1 MSLGLLILPNASYLN
16 RKRSIMSKSNI
27 LCILFCLLANPLVMS
42 QDLHFPAKHWMS
54 YDKAADAGFDELQLA
69 EVKQQFEKQGGS
81 TMFVV
86 QAGKVLAA
94 WGSPD
99 RRYLQASIR
108 KSYLSALFGI
118 FAEEGQID
126 LQQNLES
133 LAIDDIQAL
142 TSTEK
147 KAKIIDLLRAKSG
160 IYLPAAFSPKGMA
173 KYLPARGSHDPGTF
187 WYYNNWDFNAL
198 STIFQQQTQ
207 QDLFTAFHKRIAA
220 PLQMED
226 FRLFDTYYRFEK
238 DKSIHPAYLFKMSA
252 RDMARFGL
260 LFLRAGKWKSEQ
272 LIPAEWVTESTRV
285 HTAELGRGFQ
295 GRGGYGLL
303 WWIAPPIDGNTLYYA
318 SGSGGQRLYVIPEQD
333 MVIVHL
339 VDTYQNKDVAD
350 EAILSLVK
358 RLLQAKTK
366 EANSKANLETLAVPE
381 QQKTQALDLVAAK
394 QLIGEYQHP
403 FLKRVGIALQEKD
416 LILQTG
422 VGTFKLSPRGHNQYL
437 IEDIQFPIVFEAGQA
452 AQKGTS
458 RSVVN
463 DQRIVER
470 VIFYY

>member
-1 MSLGLLILPNASYLN
+1 M
-16 RKRSIMSKSNI
+16 
-27 LCILFCLLANPLVMS
+27 LCILFCLLVNPLVMS
-42 QDLHFPAKHWMS
+42 QDLHYPAQHWMS
-54 YDKAADAGFDELQLA
+54 YPKPADAGFDELQLA

-81 TMFVV
+81 TLFVV
-86 QAGKVLAA
+86 QGGKVVAS

-118 FAEEGQID
+118 FTGEGQID
-126 LQQNLES
+126 LQENLES
-133 LAIDDIQAL
+133 LVIDDIQVL

-160 IYLPAAFSPKGMA
+160 VYLPAAFSPKGMA
-173 KYLPARGSHDPGTF
+173 KYLPARGSHEPGTF

-207 QDLFTAFHKRIAA
+207 QDLFTAFYKRIAA

-260 LFLRAGKWKSEQ
+260 LFLRAGKWNGQQ
-272 LIPAEWVTESTRV
+272 LIPADWVTESTRV
-285 HTAELGRGFQ
+285 HTADLGRDFQ

-303 WWIAPPIDGNTLYYA
+303 WWIAPPIDGNTLFYA
-318 SGSGGQRLYVIPEQD
+318 SGSGGQRLFVIPEQD

-339 VDTYQNKDVAD
+339 VDTYQNRKVDD

-358 RLLQAKTK
+358 QILQAKTK
-366 EANSKANLETLAVPE
+366 EANSKAVFKKLAIPAHP
-381 QQKTQALDLVAAK
+381 KRQALDLVAAK
-394 QLIGEYQHP
+394 KVIGEYQHP
-403 FLKRVGIALQEKD
+403 FLKRVGIALQEKE
-416 LILQTG
+416 LMLQTG
-422 VGTFKLSPRGHNQYL
+422 VGRFNLSPMGHNQYM
-437 IEDIQFPIVFEAGQA
+437 IEDIQFPIVFELGEAT
-452 AQKGTS
+452 QKGTS

-463 DQRIVER
+463 EQRIVEQ